1 MSLEKSLETKE
12 FRMRLFLV
20 SNKERRRKIN
30 HNNSIFLKE
39 RNSKL
44 VKDQEKI
51 LVNIDW
57 SHDVRKYKFK
67 SSGIFFGFTKNENL
81 GLKRYWLYW
90 KLTLRRFYRYK
101 DTMVRYLTV

>member
-1 MSLEKSLETKE
+1 
-12 FRMRLFLV
+12 MRLFLV

-51 LVNIDW
+51 LVNIDDW
-57 SHDVRKYKFK
+57 SHDVRKYKFR
-67 SSGIFFGFTKNENL
+67 SSGIFLVLQRMKI
-81 GLKRYWLYW
+81 
-90 KLTLRRFYRYK
+90 
-101 DTMVRYLTV
+101 

>member
-51 LVNIDW
+51 LVNID
-57 SHDVRKYKFK
+57 D
-67 SSGIFFGFTKNENL
+67 
-81 GLKRYWLYW
+81 
-90 KLTLRRFYRYK
+90 
-101 DTMVRYLTV
+101 